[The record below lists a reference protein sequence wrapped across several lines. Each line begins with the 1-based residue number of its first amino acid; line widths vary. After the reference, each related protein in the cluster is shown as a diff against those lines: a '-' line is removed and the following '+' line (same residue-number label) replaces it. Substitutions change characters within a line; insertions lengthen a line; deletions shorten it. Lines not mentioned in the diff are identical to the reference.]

1 MDKTG
6 HYPDILGQL
15 SGERLAVDDLVQAAL
30 GVFPP
35 MTALDQT
42 LEVLL
47 LLQNMTNRPLS
58 LRLLIKTPAR
68 DAAGHLANFF
78 TPRPHLALTLPPAEC
93 GLVHVPITPQLPTRP
108 GAGYVVQVAIETSRP
123 DRYQTVRPADG
134 GAPPSLLALS
144 PFRVAVL
151 RDIHFSA
158 HKTAPHQLA
167 VAFDVLPGRFPPR
180 GEHPQPRYEAL
191 WTLDDLH
198 QEAEQVEANCA
209 EALKVARAL
218 SPALLYVPL
227 LDHTN
232 AVFGEAGMP
241 LHPGEAIFITRALMY
256 VLQQGLELEQG
267 FSLEESAW
275 FRRLCRLLVADPE
288 AVHAVD
294 QLISLLYSAVVY
306 DAVLLGFSIVS
317 GQAGAD
323 FGDKNEQ
330 VSYTARLVA
339 ALEGRIT
346 LRLEHV
352 YVPLVLAGVALH
364 GRVSLPGEKPWHSL
378 AQLRQARDGRI
389 KLAGAEFAEV
399 FDLLNRLIEQISGLL
414 TDLRVPRD

>member
-6 HYPDILGQL
+6 YYPDILGQL
-15 SGERLAVDDLVQAAL
+15 SAERLAVGDLVQAAL

-58 LRLLIKTPAR
+58 LRLAIKTPAR
-68 DAAGHLANFF
+68 DAAGNLANFF

-93 GLVHVPITPQLPTRP
+93 GLVHIPITPQLPTRP
-108 GAGYVVQVAIETSRP
+108 GAGYLVQVALETSKP
-123 DRYQTVRPADG
+123 DRYQAVRPAAG
-134 GAPPSLLALS
+134 GVLPSLLALS
-144 PFRVAVL
+144 PFRLAVL
-151 RDIHFSA
+151 RDICFSA
-158 HKTAPHQLA
+158 RKTAPHQLA

-191 WTLDDLH
+191 WTLDDLR
-198 QEAEQVEANCA
+198 QEAQQVEANCA
-209 EALKVARAL
+209 GALQVARAL

-232 AVFGEAGMP
+232 AVFGEAGIP

-256 VLQQGLELEQG
+256 VLQQGLELEPG

-275 FRRLCRLLVADPE
+275 FRRLCRLLVADPD

-306 DAVLLGFSIVS
+306 DAVLLGFFII
-317 GQAGAD
+317 GRQAGAD
-323 FGDKNEQ
+323 FGDRDEQ
-330 VSYTARLVA
+330 LSYTARLVA
-339 ALEGRIT
+339 ALEGRVT

-352 YVPLVLAGVALH
+352 YVPLVLTGVALH
-364 GRVSLPGEKPWHSL
+364 GRVPLPGEKPWHSL

-389 KLAGAEFAEV
+389 KLAGAEFVEV
-399 FDLLNRLIEQISGLL
+399 FDLLNRLIEEASGLL
-414 TDLRVPRD
+414 AALRVSRD